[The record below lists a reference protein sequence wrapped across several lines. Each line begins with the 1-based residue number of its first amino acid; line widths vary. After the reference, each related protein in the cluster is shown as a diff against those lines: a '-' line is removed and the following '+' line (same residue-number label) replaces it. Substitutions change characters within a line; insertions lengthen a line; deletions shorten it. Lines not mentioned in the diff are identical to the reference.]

1 MAGPPR
7 EAPLGWLGQSS
18 ILPRKKRVIE
28 GVSGSSLLGLQ
39 AALYDSQQGGPT
51 STPSLTRREGLSTG
65 LFRHGKAE
73 GLAGRNKGIDARNA
87 SDAAKSEASKAQ
99 AATAL
104 ERKARLYE
112 DLAAGRASTEAGKDF
127 EVDFESKLL
136 SFNASDRSE
145 SSAPV
150 NTREMAM
157 GGGGGLCSADMAREW
172 ERRAWEHGLDVEAAE
187 AAAREARK
195 QIIKEV
201 NAEVV
206 AERAR
211 AAQERLKRTAEQENK
226 HNELKKAFLQQYA
239 AKVKKLKKEHQ

>member
-1 MAGPPR
+1 MLLVLHPA
-7 EAPLGWLGQSS
+7 
-18 ILPRKKRVIE
+18 

-87 SDAAKSEASKAQ
+87 SDAAKSEVCGREAFTVVSTGALLIPVPTPPVPPPTLQASKAQ

-195 QIIKEV
+195 QVRE
-201 NAEVV
+201 
-206 AERAR
+206 
-211 AAQERLKRTAEQENK
+211 TK
-226 HNELKKAFLQQYA
+226 HALVWLACFQCCWKIS
-239 AKVKKLKKEHQ
+239 